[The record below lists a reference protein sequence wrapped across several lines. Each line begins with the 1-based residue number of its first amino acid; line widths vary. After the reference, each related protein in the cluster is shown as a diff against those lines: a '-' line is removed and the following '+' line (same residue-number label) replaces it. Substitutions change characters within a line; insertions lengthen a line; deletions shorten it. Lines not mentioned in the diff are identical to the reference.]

1 MHPYQYKE
9 NLLSYFL
16 CTTQCKNPSN
26 TICSAK
32 FHFKVYFLRLK
43 AYNVNARSLI
53 VTDVCTTLVADRKY
67 MSNLCAF
74 LLILL

>member
-9 NLLSYFL
+9 NLLSYFV

-43 AYNVNARSLI
+43 AYDVNARSSV
-53 VTDVCTTLVADRKY
+53 VTDVCTTLVVKRKY